1 MNTLINE
8 NQDIVFYN
16 DEEGNFNVEV
26 LIKDEDVWLNTKM
39 LTQLFQI
46 DRSGIIKHIAD
57 IYKDDELSKNSTYA
71 KIAQVQKEGNRKVT
85 REIDYYNLDMII
97 SLGFRINSKTAIK
110 FRTWANKLLK
120 NYIIKGYNLNEDRF
134 MKANRSD
141 LEYFDELLE
150 KIKLIR
156 TSERMFYQK
165 ITDIFAECSIDY
177 VKDSELANTF
187 YKTIQNKFHY
197 AITHQTAAEI
207 IYSRADAKKE
217 YMGLTNWKNSPNG
230 KILKSD
236 VSIAKNYLDKKE
248 LEELNDLVN
257 LYLDTAEN
265 RAKRHIPMKMEDWIK
280 SVEDIFK
287 INFYDNLT
295 NKGSISHEEAVEKA
309 ESEYEKYKVIQDK
322 IYISDFDKLLLETEK
337 IKIGENNK

>member
-39 LTQLFQI
+39 LAQLFQI

-120 NYIIKGYNLNEDRF
+120 NYIVKGYNLNEDRF

-165 ITDIFAECSIDY
+165 ITDIFASIDY

-187 YKTIQNKFHY
+187 YKTIQNKFHF

-207 IYSRADAKKE
+207 IYSRADANKE
-217 YMGLTNWKNSPNG
+217 YMGLKTWKNSPNG

-257 LYLDTAEN
+257 LYLDIAEN
-265 RAKRHIPMKMEDWIK
+265 RAKRHIPMKMVDWIK

-295 NKGSISHEEAVEKA
+295 HKGNISHEEAVEKA

-337 IKIGENNK
+337 IKNGENKD

>member
-1 MNTLINE
+1 
-8 NQDIVFYN
+8 
-16 DEEGNFNVEV
+16 
-26 LIKDEDVWLNTKM
+26 
-39 LTQLFQI
+39 
-46 DRSGIIKHIAD
+46 
-57 IYKDDELSKNSTYA
+57 
-71 KIAQVQKEGNRKVT
+71 
-85 REIDYYNLDMII
+85 MII

-207 IYSRADAKKE
+207 IYSRTDANKE

-337 IKIGENNK
+337 IKTGENNK

>member
-1 MNTLINE
+1 MNNLIND
-8 NQDIVFYN
+8 NQDIVFYS

-39 LTQLFQI
+39 LSQLFKI
-46 DRSGIIKHIAD
+46 DRSGVIKHISD
-57 IYKDDELSKNSTYA
+57 IYNDEELNRNSTYA

-85 REIDYYNLDMII
+85 RNIDYYNLDIII
-97 SLGFRINSKTAIK
+97 SLGFRVNSKTAIK

-120 NYIIKGYNLNEDRF
+120 DYIIKGYNLNEDRF
-134 MKANRSD
+134 LKANRSD
-141 LEYFDELLE
+141 LEYFNELLE

-177 VKDSELANTF
+177 VKDSEIANTF

-207 IYSRADAKKE
+207 IYNRANSNKE

-236 VSIAKNYLDKKE
+236 VGIAKNYLDK
-248 LEELNDLVN
+248 EELDELKDLVN
-257 LYLDTAEN
+257 MYLDTAEN

-295 NKGSISHEEAVEKA
+295 NKGSISHKEAVEKA
-309 ESEYEKYKVIQDK
+309 ENEYEKYKVIQDRN
-322 IYISDFDKLLLETEK
+322 YVSDFDKLLLETDK
-337 IKIGENNK
+337 IKSGDIDE

>member
-1 MNTLINE
+1 MNELKE
-8 NQDIVFYN
+8 QN
-16 DEEGNFNVEV
+16 D
-26 LIKDEDVWLNTKM
+26 LL
-39 LTQLFQI
+39 
-46 DRSGIIKHIAD
+46 
-57 IYKDDELSKNSTYA
+57 IYKDENDNIIVDTIYKEETLWLTQKGMSKVFDCTTDNISYHLKNIFKTNELKEDSVTEESLVTASDGKNYKT
-71 KIAQVQKEGNRKVT
+71 KI
-85 REIDYYNLDMII
+85 YNLDAII
-97 SLGFRINSKTAIK
+97 AVGYRINSKKATD
-110 FRTWANKLLK
+110 FRIWATKVLK
-120 NYIIKGYNLNEDRF
+120 DYMIKGFALNDERF
-134 MKANRSD
+134 IRGNKYDAK
-141 LEYFDELLE
+141 YFDELLE
-150 KIKLIR
+150 RIKTIR
-156 TSERMFYQK
+156 VSERMSYQK
-165 ITDIFAECSIDY
+165 ITDLFIATSTDY
-177 VKDSELANTF
+177 NPKSEEAYTF
-187 YKTIQNKFHY
+187 FKIIQNKLHY
-197 AITHQTAAEI
+197 AISGHTAAEL
-207 IYSRADAKKE
+207 IYSRADASKE
-217 YMGLTNWKNSPNG
+217 HMGLTNWKNSPNG

>member
-1 MNTLINE
+1 MRNLINK

-16 DEEGNFNVEV
+16 DDEGNFNVEV
-26 LIKDEDVWLNTKM
+26 LVKDEDVWLNTKS
-39 LTQLFQI
+39 LAGLFKI
-46 DRSGIIKHIAD
+46 DRSGIIKHISD
-57 IYKDDELSKNSTYA
+57 IYSDEELNKNSTYA
-71 KIAQVQKEGNRKVT
+71 KIAQVQREGNRNVT

-97 SLGFRINSKTAIK
+97 SLGFRINSKIAIK
-110 FRTWANKLLK
+110 FRTWANSLLK
-120 NYIIKGYNLNEDRF
+120 EYIVKGYNLNENRF

-141 LEYFDELLE
+141 LEYFNELLE

-207 IYSRADAKKE
+207 IYNRANSEKVH
-217 YMGLTNWKNSPNG
+217 MGLTNWKNSPDG

-236 VSIAKNYLDKKE
+236 VSVAKNYLDKEE
-248 LEELNDLVN
+248 LDGLNDLVN

-295 NKGSISHEEAVEKA
+295 NKGSVSHDEAVQKA
-309 ESEYEKYKVIQDK
+309 ESEYEKYKVIQDRN
-322 IYISDFDKLLLETEK
+322 YVSDFDKLLLETSK
-337 IKIGENNK
+337 IKSGDE

>member
-120 NYIIKGYNLNEDRF
+120 NYIVKGYNLNEDRF
-134 MKANRSD
+134 MKSNRSD

-177 VKDSELANTF
+177 VKDSELASTF
-187 YKTIQNKFHY
+187 YKTIQNKFHF

-217 YMGLTNWKNSPNG
+217 YMGLKTWKNSPNG

-248 LEELNDLVN
+248 LEGLNDLVN
-257 LYLDTAEN
+257 LYLDIAEN
-265 RAKRHIPMKMEDWIK
+265 RAKRYIPMKMVDWIK

-295 NKGSISHEEAVEKA
+295 HKGNISHEEAVEKA
-309 ESEYEKYKVIQDK
+309 ESEYEKYKIIQDK

-337 IKIGENNK
+337 IKSGENNE